1 MSLTP
6 PPRTPSS
13 TDTLSQNRD
22 PSVRADREPE
32 SVPAQATRRT
42 ILPDEHG
49 GGRAPRPPTERPR
62 HPYPYTRLHPI
73 DPTERTP
80 TTAQPNPSS
89 EPTGQAPIP
98 QAGLGQEPAR
108 TALPANPPG
117 QKAPYPTPKSP
128 YPTPGP
134 PARTRKTPP
143 PRPARR
149 ARPPPPP
156 PRFRTRLVSTPAG
169 RVRKMIPV
177 SVCGASRPEVIAAPS
192 LSRIGATRSIPLWA
206 DPADFFV
213 IP

>member
-1 MSLTP
+1 MS
-6 PPRTPSS
+6 RRKQPSDDS
-13 TDTLSQNRD
+13 AR
-22 PSVRADREPE
+22 RAR
-32 SVPAQATRRT
+32 S
-42 ILPDEHG
+42 
-49 GGRAPRPPTERPR
+49 GRAPRPPTERPR
-62 HPYPYTRLHPI
+62 HPLRTPPLHPI
-73 DPTERTP
+73 DPTVENPNHRAAEPFLRTHR
-80 TTAQPNPSS
+80 SS
-89 EPTGQAPIP
+89 PIP

-108 TALPANPPG
+108 TALPANPPVVDGRSGRHRQRHRSKTALPANPPG
-117 QKAPYPTPKSP
+117 QSL

-177 SVCGASRPEVIAAPS
+177 SVCGASRPEVLAAS
-192 LSRIGATRSIPLWA
+192 TLSGIGATRSIPLWA

>member
-13 TDTLSQNRD
+13 TDTLSQTGTQAYARIGSRKVSRRKQ
-22 PSVRADREPE
+22 PSDGSARRAR
-32 SVPAQATRRT
+32 S
-42 ILPDEHG
+42 
-49 GGRAPRPPTERPR
+49 GRAPRPPTERPR

-89 EPTGQAPIP
+89 EPTGQALSHKRASAKSPLERP
-98 QAGLGQEPAR
+98 FLR
-108 TALPANPPG
+108 THPV
-117 QKAPYPTPKSP
+117 KAPYPTPKSP

-177 SVCGASRPEVIAAPS
+177 SVCGASRPEVLAAPS

-206 DPADFFV
+206 DPADFLV